1 MLIDPFTVFA
11 QIVNFALLVWLLSR
25 FLYGPVTRAM
35 NAREARVRE
44 KVEEA
49 RRLHAEAQ
57 AEGDRYRAL
66 LAGVEAE
73 REALLGEV
81 QAELDTL
88 RHEQAA
94 EIRREARELRERWNR
109 TLEREKEAFLR
120 RLRQQVGQESLVVM
134 RRALRELAD
143 ENLENRLIERFIDR
157 LRAMEARERE
167 RLSAAVRRG
176 EETFQVRTAFPLS
189 DAHREVLARSLA
201 EIFKVESSPRFE
213 TDPALVAGVELRA
226 GGLKAAWTLDDY
238 LLGLE
243 EAMRAAFHETTMQT
257 AGAGDHG

>member
-35 NAREARVRE
+35 EAREARVRAE
-44 KVEEA
+44 VEGA
-49 RRLHAEAQ
+49 RRLRAEAQ
-57 AEGDRYRAL
+57 AEGDRYEAL

-81 QAELDTL
+81 HAELDTL
-88 RHEQAA
+88 RHQQVA
-94 EIRREARELRERWNR
+94 EIRAEARELRERWHR
-109 TLEREKEAFLR
+109 TLEQEQEVFLQG
-120 RLRQQVGQESLVVM
+120 LRQQVGLGSLAAM

-143 ENLENRLIERFIDR
+143 EDLEDRLIERFVER
-157 LRAMEARERE
+157 LRSMGAGDRE

-176 EETFQVRTAFPLS
+176 EATFHLRTAFPLS
-189 DAHREVLARSLA
+189 DTRRDALTRSLA
-201 EIFKVESSPRFE
+201 QTFDVESLPRFE

-226 GGLKAAWTLDDY
+226 GGLKVAWTLDDY
-238 LLGLE
+238 LSGLE
-243 EAMRAAFHETTMQT
+243 EAMREAFHETTRA
-257 AGAGDHG
+257 AGADGGG